1 MLHDFIF
8 FCSPNP
14 LQFILVPDI
23 KVEKNGDD
31 DNEDDL
37 KEEEDVEENVSLP
50 HTSGFFH
57 CYCSFRNNRA

>member
-1 MLHDFIF
+1 MLHDFLF

-31 DNEDDL
+31 DNKDDL
-37 KEEEDVEENVSLP
+37 QEEEDVDENVSSP
-50 HTSGFFH
+50 HTTSGFSH
-57 CYCSFRNNRA
+57 